1 MIELFNSPSTR
12 SLSRGRLALWLVVSL
27 VFAALLFAA
36 GAQAQ
41 GTSAPEGATETPVG
55 EGATTPPATEEH
67 PSTTEQA
74 PPAAEATPLPAQAPP
89 AAEQAPPPVEPAPP
103 PPAEATPPPVEQ
115 APPPAEQAPPA
126 AEPPPPAEQAPPPA
140 EPQPP
145 PPVEQAPPTQAPP
158 VVEAPPTKQAPPA
171 VEEAPPPEKKAAAQT
186 GGEVVATE
194 AGSGGHAT
202 QGTGEGSQ
210 AGEVAPEGS
219 ATPSAISPPPVRDQ
233 SSLTWWPQT
242 ISAGRAGQTSC
253 ELAAIEASTTAG
265 YAGGWLDISAAS
277 PVSAIPLATAGSS
290 PAAITTGA
298 PAGSQDGRSAVED
311 HPSAPTPG
319 PGPGGAGSGSAAGSG
334 SGSASS
340 ASFTLVGVLF
350 QATPS
355 AMRRLRLAQPSWRT
369 SFFVLIPERPD

>member
-12 SLSRGRLALWLVVSL
+12 ILSRGRLALWLVVSL

-41 GTSAPEGATETPVG
+41 GTSAPEGASETPVG
-55 EGATTPPATEEH
+55 ETATTPPATE
-67 PSTTEQA
+67 A
-74 PPAAEATPLPAQAPP
+74 
-89 AAEQAPPPVEPAPP
+89 APPPVEPAPP
-103 PPAEATPPPVEQ
+103 PPAEATPPPIEQ

-126 AEPPPPAEQAPPPA
+126 AEPPPPAEQKPPPPA

-145 PPVEQAPPTQAPP
+145 PPPAEQAPPTQAPP
-158 VVEAPPTKQAPPA
+158 VTTEEAPTAKQAPP
-171 VEEAPPPEKKAAAQT
+171 VTEETPPPAEKKAAAQT
-186 GGEVVATE
+186 GSEVAAE
-194 AGSGGHAT
+194 AGSEGHAI

-210 AGEVAPEGS
+210 ASEVAPEVS
-219 ATPSAISPPPVRDQ
+219 AAPSEISAPPVQGQ

-242 ISAGRAGQTSC
+242 ISAGRAGQASC

-265 YAGGWLDISAAS
+265 YAGGWSGISATS
-277 PVSAIPLATAGSS
+277 PGSAIPLATAGSS
-290 PAAITTGA
+290 PVAITTGA

-350 QATPS
+350 QAAPS